1 MTTLEITEEEYRT
14 DDLFPDEEDLLKET
28 WPIVPDETVRE
39 FEQYLLDIGVRI

>member
-1 MTTLEITEEEYRT
+1 MTTLEIAEDEYQM